1 MKKHQSHGS
10 TMDKH
15 SAMCEGIK
23 RALIVDDNVA
33 LARVIQFAL
42 NGAGFESQTAFNGRL
57 AFEAAM
63 QTQFDIVVTDHQM
76 PEMTGVELC
85 RQLRAIPEY
94 AHRPIILL
102 TAKGLELELPRLR
115 DELGIDATFAKP
127 FSPSELANAAV
138 RLVGT
143 DVRVAE
149 CV

>member
-1 MKKHQSHGS
+1 
-10 TMDKH
+10 MDDRV
-15 SAMCEGIK
+15 K

-42 NGAGFESQTAFNGRL
+42 DGAGFQAQTAFNGRVAL
-57 AFEAAM
+57 EAA
-63 QTQFDIVVTDHQM
+63 QETQFDVVVTDHQM

-85 RQLRAIPEY
+85 RQLRAMPQY
-94 AHRPIILL
+94 AERPIILL

-138 RLVGT
+138 RLAGAEVPMP
-143 DVRVAE
+143 E
-149 CV
+149 CVVVSG